1 MNAIDQTIEQ
11 TAEMLRLGYSEHE
24 IVRILRIP
32 MFMADKVIESADS
45 WNYERDMAQGYVDP
59 DTVSSL
65 DAIY

>member
-1 MNAIDQTIEQ
+1 MNFIEEA
-11 TAEMLRLGYSEHE
+11 AEMLRLGYSEHE

-32 MFMADKVIESADS
+32 MYMADKVIESADS

>member
-32 MFMADKVIESADS
+32 MYMADKVIESADQ